1 MTPFDRDEL
10 TRLFTRHGIPP
21 HTQSMIEHAF
31 QQPTRRVEP
40 TLKSSPEVGICP
52 KMRLTIQ
59 AANRTVELPA
69 VLHYMFD
76 DTVSGYLDR
85 PFELNV
91 EYRTRANRKVRR
103 NLYPQFLWFGPEGFF
118 VEDWVSP
125 QQRQN
130 LLKHAPGL
138 YTQVDHQIRCA
149 PAEDAA
155 TKLGLQYRLRCADE
169 LAGTGHRN
177 REFLK
182 SYLWAQP
189 HRNDTDLKFVLE
201 YVSRNGVCTL
211 QELIGAR
218 RDIDRDQI
226 YLALAHHLVI
236 ADLDRSF
243 VQDENE
249 FLLFRDTASRDLYY
263 HDHFL
268 NRPRSFG
275 HGWSPELFRPGHKLY
290 YAGASFTIIAN
301 SKLYLIIKP
310 DNGDPF
316 EMTHELVAQKYRS
329 GLLVPDTDSE
339 SIGDPLVLNSPLR
352 YATPE
357 AVKHASDMLNL
368 YEKWKNHERCA
379 DVLKYSDRTWRS
391 YARRESDAVSSGQ
404 DPLIAFLPRWHLR
417 GNHTPRVDS
426 TTDAIIQK
434 AIQARYETLI
444 GSSKWNVY
452 GAIRTELESAGL
464 RVISKTTFLKR
475 LKKTLSHRSTGK
487 RFGHKAA
494 YQAAPFYWVL
504 HRTTPVHGD
513 YPMQIAHVD
522 HTELEISV
530 VSKWSGEVLGRPW
543 LTLVICAFSRR
554 VLGFHLSLRGPRY
567 HSGMCALFDLVRRF
581 GRVPDTLVVDGGSDF
596 KSIDFEQL
604 CAFLRIDLLKR
615 PKSASRAGNVLER
628 LFETTQTEF
637 IHNLWGNT
645 KLYRNVRDITPQSDP
660 ANLARLTLA
669 DIYEGL
675 SEFFFT
681 IYDTTRHPA
690 LLVTPASQYDIGLS
704 TSGRRL
710 HRLMREAD
718 MIPVAFPSVRGRTRK
733 IDCQRGIWVNF
744 QYYRNPRLEKPELD
758 GLDVLVK
765 PHLLYPDIAYALVH
779 NEWFPIYSTRFGLL
793 DNLLDRERRSL
804 NDEFLMLNDRLEESR
819 QHSVEQISV
828 LTARINDRD
837 ARFPSEAMDLR
848 QIDADETA
856 AAPIDGKDIR
866 EEELRRTISHML
878 DKLHQEN
885 FRGHEL

>member
-1 MTPFDRDEL
+1 M
-10 TRLFTRHGIPP
+10 
-21 HTQSMIEHAF
+21 
-31 QQPTRRVEP
+31 
-40 TLKSSPEVGICP
+40 
-52 KMRLTIQ
+52 
-59 AANRTVELPA
+59 
-69 VLHYMFD
+69 
-76 DTVSGYLDR
+76 
-85 PFELNV
+85 
-91 EYRTRANRKVRR
+91 
-103 NLYPQFLWFGPEGFF
+103 
-118 VEDWVSP
+118 
-125 QQRQN
+125 
-130 LLKHAPGL
+130 
-138 YTQVDHQIRCA
+138 
-149 PAEDAA
+149 
-155 TKLGLQYRLRCADE
+155 
-169 LAGTGHRN
+169 
-177 REFLK
+177 
-182 SYLWAQP
+182 
-189 HRNDTDLKFVLE
+189 
-201 YVSRNGVCTL
+201 
-211 QELIGAR
+211 
-218 RDIDRDQI
+218 
-226 YLALAHHLVI
+226 
-236 ADLDRSF
+236 
-243 VQDENE
+243 
-249 FLLFRDTASRDLYY
+249 
-263 HDHFL
+263 
-268 NRPRSFG
+268 
-275 HGWSPELFRPGHKLY
+275 
-290 YAGASFTIIAN
+290 
-301 SKLYLIIKP
+301 
-310 DNGDPF
+310 
-316 EMTHELVAQKYRS
+316 
-329 GLLVPDTDSE
+329 
-339 SIGDPLVLNSPLR
+339 
-352 YATPE
+352 
-357 AVKHASDMLNL
+357 
-368 YEKWKNHERCA
+368 
-379 DVLKYSDRTWRS
+379 
-391 YARRESDAVSSGQ
+391 
-404 DPLIAFLPRWHLR
+404 
-417 GNHTPRVDS
+417 
-426 TTDAIIQK
+426 
-434 AIQARYETLI
+434 
-444 GSSKWNVY
+444 
-452 GAIRTELESAGL
+452 
-464 RVISKTTFLKR
+464 
-475 LKKTLSHRSTGK
+475 
-487 RFGHKAA
+487 
-494 YQAAPFYWVL
+494 
-504 HRTTPVHGD
+504 
-513 YPMQIAHVD
+513 
-522 HTELEISV
+522 
-530 VSKWSGEVLGRPW
+530 
-543 LTLVICAFSRR
+543 
-554 VLGFHLSLRGPRY
+554 
-567 HSGMCALFDLVRRF
+567 
-581 GRVPDTLVVDGGSDF
+581 PDTLVVDGGSDF